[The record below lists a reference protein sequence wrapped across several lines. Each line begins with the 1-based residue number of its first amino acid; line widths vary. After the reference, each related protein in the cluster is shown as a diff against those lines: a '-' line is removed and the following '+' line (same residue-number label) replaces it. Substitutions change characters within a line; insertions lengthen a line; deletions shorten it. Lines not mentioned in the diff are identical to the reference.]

1 MFITVWLTRT
11 QIRRVIVIETAIHY
25 VRWWDNFDD
34 HLDLEPCPP
43 FFCLFGGR
51 DDLRMYLPVIN
62 SFILEGPS
70 PASSWSCLDL
80 LLSGRLSSSST
91 PPGLSRFWSAYESD
105 RQNQLAPRTSPS
117 VALSR
122 GRPVQGYIREE
133 SSSWGH
139 LEYRD
144 NESFSLSFFPKKKTT
159 STAISQHLRFFFF
172 CRRIRETGGFPST
185 MGIRVG
191 VSFKSTEPF
200 RSYYFYL
207 LLIYI
212 SIRLNDI
219 IGVKVGLIF

>member
-172 CRRIRETGGFPST
+172 VGGLERQVAFLRRWGFGWGFLS
-185 MGIRVG
+185 
-191 VSFKSTEPF
+191 S
-200 RSYYFYL
+200 
-207 LLIYI
+207 
-212 SIRLNDI
+212 RLNPFDLI
-219 IGVKVGLIF
+219 IFIYCLYIYPSD